1 MLDVSSLFPANAP
14 RDLYRWFLSAYG
26 ITALGRMAVEGY
38 KQVAILQTAWYDV
51 PTAAFAILE
60 RGFIQHVLLA
70 LAIAEVCNMVLGAI
84 YKNRVRAEAL
94 AEAREATNKEWLEW
108 LRRKSEAEAKG
119 DPFNEPSPA
128 ERPAETKS

>member
-1 MLDVSSLFPANAP
+1 
-14 RDLYRWFLSAYG
+14 
-26 ITALGRMAVEGY
+26 
-38 KQVAILQTAWYDV
+38 
-51 PTAAFAILE
+51 
-60 RGFIQHVLLA
+60 
-70 LAIAEVCNMVLGAI
+70 MVLGAI

-128 ERPAETKS
+128 ERPAETKSVVGACKSIEDPDNSSLLHSERATVIRRGGSC